1 MNEISTQLMF
11 ILDKSGSMCG
21 LEHDTIGG
29 FNALLAK
36 QKALDSA
43 CLLTTVLFSDSC
55 EVLHQRVDI
64 HQVEELTEETYQV
77 GGSTALLDAIGRTLA
92 SNVQQERT
100 EKVLVVIITDGQEN
114 SSTEYSLA
122 QVRRMIEK
130 RQAEGGWEFL
140 FLGAGL
146 DVIAQASAIGI
157 RTEQTR
163 SYTAD
168 SEGVEQN
175 FSMLSEAVSS
185 MRAERSQNSPRTL
198 H

>member
-36 QKALDSA
+36 QKALDTA
-43 CLLTTVLFSDSC
+43 CLLTTVLFSDTC

-64 HQVEELTEETYQV
+64 HQVEDLTEETYQV
-77 GGSTALLDAIGRTLA
+77 GGSTALLDAIGRTLED
-92 SNVQQERT
+92 SVQQEKT
-100 EKVLVVIITDGQEN
+100 EKVLMVIITDGQEN
-114 SSTEYSLA
+114 SSTEYSLP
-122 QVRRMIEK
+122 VVKRMIEK
-130 RQAEGGWEFL
+130 RQAENGWEFL

-146 DVIAQASAIGI
+146 DVIAQASQIGI

-163 SYTAD
+163 TFTAD
-168 SEGVEQN
+168 SEGVGQN
-175 FSMLSEAVSS
+175 FNIVCEIATS
-185 MRAERSQNSPRTL
+185 MRKHGS
-198 H
+198 